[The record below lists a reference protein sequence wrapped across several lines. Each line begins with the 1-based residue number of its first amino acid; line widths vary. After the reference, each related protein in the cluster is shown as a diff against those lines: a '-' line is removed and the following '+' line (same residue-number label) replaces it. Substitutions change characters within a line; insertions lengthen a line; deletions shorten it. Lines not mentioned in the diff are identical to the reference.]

1 MKFRFI
7 FIGLFLLIN
16 FNLLAQDKKTIF
28 FPGEEIEYRVSF
40 MGINLGTIK
49 ITSKDYVDYEGKKIP
64 SALAEMRSAQGI
76 PFVDLHAFFESWF
89 STGIN
94 YSEKFNSKVKQSENS
109 WTYEYYNVDNNKK
122 QVTYEQYLD
131 KDLLIKTEHKFDN
144 RVLDGLALF
153 FFARQFTDIKRTV
166 KVPTLM
172 NNSISNTN
180 LNFHGKKESAK
191 INAVDYPVRCLY
203 FDGRADWEGIYG
215 LKGYFQGWF
224 SDDDAR
230 VPIRALMNVYVGNID
245 IQLVKWKR
253 GDWQPPRGK

>member
-1 MKFRFI
+1 ME
-7 FIGLFLLIN
+7 N
-16 FNLLAQDKKTIF
+16 FYFYI
-28 FPGEEIEYRVSF
+28 IYS
-40 MGINLGTIK
+40 
-49 ITSKDYVDYEGKKIP
+49 P
-64 SALAEMRSAQGI
+64 SADKFYYGHTNNLQERLKKHNSNHNG
-76 PFVDLHAFFESWF
+76 F
-89 STGIN
+89 TGKSNDWIIV

-109 WTYEYYNVDNNKK
+109 WKYEYYNVENNKK

-131 KDLLIKTEHKFDN
+131 KDLQVKTEHKFDN

-191 INAVDYPVRCLY
+191 INAVDYPIRCLY

-253 GDWQPPRGK
+253 GDWQPPRAK